1 MDTSLPPA
9 DAGSVTQDA
18 RLAALAQSLDCMTE
32 DDLCLLAKVTLSTTE
47 GWRKRRKGPGYILI
61 GNRYLYPRAEVAK
74 HLQTLV
80 REVAAPSGRGEL

>member
-1 MDTSLPPA
+1 MS
-9 DAGSVTQDA
+9 
-18 RLAALAQSLDCMTE
+18 ALAQSLDCLAE
-32 DDLCLLAKVTLSTTE
+32 PDFCLLADITPSTAE
-47 GWRKRRKGPGYILI
+47 SWRKRRKGPAYILI